1 MSLQKIR
8 FINGGTK
15 DKGQNYPEGA
25 IRMVPSE
32 VADEDALFY
41 ISKGW
46 AQDEDGVIASGPFVP
61 GASPIDIDS
70 VAVQP

>member
-15 DKGQNYPEGA
+15 HNGQNYPEGA

-32 VADEDALFY
+32 VSEEDAMFF

-46 AQDEDGVIASGPFVP
+46 AQDEDGEIASGPHIP
-61 GASPIDIDS
+61 GATPIQVDDVVI
-70 VAVQP
+70 QP